1 MKVSIDIKN
10 KKGNIDVD
18 AERLIEKGIN
28 QHDKNWKNKFM
39 IRHNDKKE
47 IMKLK
52 HKQNIENKEH
62 NFKKKTFVGEI
73 FDGINKKN
81 KLN

>member
-1 MKVSIDIKN
+1 
-10 KKGNIDVD
+10 
-18 AERLIEKGIN
+18 
-28 QHDKNWKNKFM
+28 
-39 IRHNDKKE
+39 
-47 IMKLK
+47 MKLK

-81 KLN
+81 KLNQKKR